1 MSSPSS
7 GTTATTEVTDLND
20 LSKPLPALEVK
31 GRLASG
37 VIPTE
42 LLFADL
48 KVKINEPWEYLP
60 QSGETDYVVVKWEVL
75 GSKPFYFPAIPLKG
89 PITAADFP
97 LELTI
102 PKEYFQNNNKAL
114 ISYLVLNLFVDSL
127 VYESSLPVE
136 VIFDRRPPGENQ
148 TLKAPLFH
156 TDPIRELDLST
167 NATLAVEVPGDY
179 LGRALDDSVIVRLYF
194 MSSDALPTGLP
205 VHTQVFTVTTG
216 SMILNVPVAEFRK
229 FAAFSE
235 IYACYKLED
244 EAGNISNQFS
254 LLGRVALNLTPPV
267 TGLLPPEVPA
277 FEFKKLLVREDARNI
292 VSFTVKTY
300 GNPMAGDMCIP
311 EVDGVRLAPLP
322 VTSLPL
328 SGQFKWTELIAN
340 GSDLQ
345 RKDNVTFRY
354 YIQRAA
360 DLAGPGER
368 SPLKLLNMDFTVFGR
383 DHKLAPA
390 LLNVLLDLVNLFGAV
405 SQVANRLDIRD
416 VNLPVTASVV
426 LPANPKLGDSLSL
439 FLAGQATPVAT
450 YKVKPG
456 DVGGVIVNFD
466 NSIPWATVVQALG
479 AGASLSAYY
488 VTDNTVNQQQSASQ
502 SVTAT
507 IVPLINFP
515 RPAFPQSL
523 QHPNKFLGCSTQPPI
538 WVEVQILVTPGTNVL
553 PGDVITVIVQ
563 GFLNYPDRNPIA
575 STAHTIS
582 HRWVN
587 SETAHTFL
595 ITDYENF
602 IRPLSDFAGLSAKYS
617 VSRNGALVGTS
628 STAYVQV
635 DRKFSGSGKYCGPL
649 GIGPK

>member
-7 GTTATTEVTDLND
+7 GTTATTKVTGLNA
-20 LSKPLPALEVK
+20 LPTLPALEVE
-31 GRLASG
+31 GRLPSG
-37 VIPTE
+37 VIPTA

-48 KVKINEPWEYLP
+48 KVKLNAPWGFLP
-60 QSGETDYVVVKWEVL
+60 QLGETDYFVVIWHVQ
-75 GSKPFYFPAIPLKG
+75 GSVPFDLPAKRLDG

-97 LELTI
+97 LEQTI
-102 PKEYFQNNNKAL
+102 PQAYFQNNNKVL
-114 ISYLVLNLFVDSL
+114 VSYRIHNLFEDSL
-127 VYESSLPVE
+127 VFETSSPVE
-136 VIFDRRPPGENQ
+136 VIFDRRSPGENQ

-156 TDPIRELDLST
+156 TDPISELDLST

-179 LGRALDDSVIVRLYF
+179 SGRALNDEALLYF
-194 MSSDALPTGLP
+194 MNSNALPTGLP
-205 VHTQVFTVTTG
+205 IHAQVFAVTAG

-229 FAAFSE
+229 FAAFPE
-235 IYACYKLED
+235 IYACYKLKD
-244 EAGNISNQFS
+244 EAGNIGNQFS

-292 VSFTVKTY
+292 VSFTVKPY
-300 GNPMAGDMCIP
+300 GNPMAGDICIP
-311 EVDGVRLAPLP
+311 ELNGVKLAPLP

-354 YIQRAA
+354 YIRRAA

-383 DHKLAPA
+383 DHNLAPA

-439 FLAGQATPVAT
+439 FFAGQATPVAT

-466 NSIPWATVVQALG
+466 NSIPWATVTQALG

-488 VTDNTVNQQQSASQ
+488 VTDNAVNQQQSASQ

-507 IVPLINFP
+507 IVPPINFP

-523 QHPNKFLGCSTQPPI
+523 QHPNKYLACSTQPPI
-538 WVEVQILVTPGTNVL
+538 WVEVQIVVTPGTNVL
-553 PGDVITVIVQ
+553 PGDVVTVIVQ

-582 HRWVN
+582 HIWGN

-617 VSRNGALVGTS
+617 VSRKGALVGTS
-628 STAYVQV
+628 SAAYVQI
-635 DRKFSGSGKYCGPL
+635 DRKFAGSGKYCGPL